1 MALIKC
7 NECGKEVS
15 DQAETCPSCGYPIA
29 KQVQKQLDMEKYSKI
44 TLDTN
49 EKSGK
54 KIAQKLY
61 YVLLLNNIP
70 CNPFPVLRDMQISS
84 PTIRE
89 DVSLYKKWIKENLEV
104 LKKVTIDNIK
114 SISNNDAEALH
125 DYNEYK
131 KFIEH
136 YEIINKRR
144 EEDKRE
150 IEEEMEQLELKHK
163 RDLEEID
170 KKYSAP
176 LEQTATSNIPKCPHC
191 GSQRIENIGTLN
203 RAISIG
209 LLGLA
214 SSKIGKT
221 KQCKSCGYKW

>member
-7 NECGKEVS
+7 NECSKEVS
-15 DQAETCPSCGYPIA
+15 DQAETCPNCGYPIA
-29 KQVQKQLDMEKYSKI
+29 KQIQKQLNIEKYSKI
-44 TLDTN
+44 TLATN
-49 EKSGK
+49 EKSGH

-70 CNPFPVLRDMQISS
+70 CTPFPTLGDMERSS

-89 DVSLYKKWIKENLEV
+89 DLKMYRKWIKENLGIF
-104 LKKVTIDNIK
+104 KRVTIDNIK
-114 SISNNDAEALH
+114 NISNNDTEVLH

-131 KFIEH
+131 RFIEH
-136 YEIINKRR
+136 NEILNKKR
-144 EEDKRE
+144 EESKKE
-150 IEEEMEQLELKHK
+150 LEEEMKQLDLKLK
-163 RDLEEID
+163 RELEETER
-170 KKYSAP
+170 KYDSP
-176 LEQTATSNIPKCPHC
+176 LEQTSTNNIPKCPHC

-203 RAISIG
+203 RAVSVG
-209 LLGLA
+209 LFGLA